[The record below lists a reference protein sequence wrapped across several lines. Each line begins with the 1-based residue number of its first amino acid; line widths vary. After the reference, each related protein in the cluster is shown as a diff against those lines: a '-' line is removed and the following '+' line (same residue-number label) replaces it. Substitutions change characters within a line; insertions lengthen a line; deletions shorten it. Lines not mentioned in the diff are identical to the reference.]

1 MARCNLYYQFSYRIS
16 ETVTVG
22 ERDRQIEN
30 MINAVQ
36 TFWGDMDVESAL
48 KMSESDIVKK
58 LEDIAAT
65 YTTDHI
71 TITINKEQIHFERM
85 DERAYRN

>member
-1 MARCNLYYQFSYRIS
+1 
-16 ETVTVG
+16 
-22 ERDRQIEN
+22 
-30 MINAVQ
+30 
-36 TFWGDMDVESAL
+36 MDVESAL